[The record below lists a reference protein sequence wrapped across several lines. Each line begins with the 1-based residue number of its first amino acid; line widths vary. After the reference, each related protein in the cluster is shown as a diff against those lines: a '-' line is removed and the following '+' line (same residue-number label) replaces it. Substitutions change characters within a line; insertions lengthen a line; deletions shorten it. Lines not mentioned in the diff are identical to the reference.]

1 MLMCFVIFQK
11 FESAYYLIDG
21 LQQFNNS
28 LLQNQTD
35 ADCLV
40 VVESRVYS
48 DFDDFLTEAVAQ
60 AWRLVTSLRKT
71 KTGKPVGLLS
81 TNEQMPAH

>member
-1 MLMCFVIFQK
+1 MCSFIFQK

-21 LQQFNNS
+21 LQQLNNS
-28 LLQNQTD
+28 LLQNQTEV
-35 ADCLV
+35 DCLV

-60 AWRLVTSLRKT
+60 AWRLVTSLRKP
-71 KTGKPVGLLS
+71 KTGKPVGLLY
-81 TNEQMPAH
+81 